1 MEALLGL
8 SKAHGDIDGLLDTA
22 CAFVES
28 VERKAII
35 GHLRSVNRLIM
46 DEIPH
51 TVNFESLIETC
62 QELGCEYLAEIK
74 KGNNAK
80 KQLKVSCKKLWKYW
94 AKSFFMILLKSSE
107 SFPSWP

>member
-80 KQLKVSCKKLWKYW
+80 KTT
-94 AKSFFMILLKSSE
+94 E
-107 SFPSWP
+107 SFMQEVVEVLGKVVFYDIVEEL